1 MEFTAELALVRFSI
15 ADRLG
20 KHRRSRRA
28 SHPHSTKT
36 RKAISPIAP
45 FHSQSSAHDILPL
58 GILLI
63 APCSKHLAKSV
74 LLLLLTA
81 NLAFAQGGHP
91 SPSPPPPGAKSAK
104 CNGRPIPQLEDITA
118 KTGITFK
125 HTSDPAKKY
134 IVESMSGGVI
144 VFDYDRDGW
153 PDIYFTNAPSVEMA
167 LKGHRASGA
176 LYHNNHDGTFTDVTE
191 KSGLNS
197 SCFAMGGAVGDY
209 DNDGWPDLYLT
220 CFGGNVL
227 YHNNG
232 DGTFT
237 DVTAKAGVADGRW
250 STGASF
256 GDYDG
261 DGFVDLMVTNY
272 VDFHLDDL
280 PGFGKAPNCKY
291 RGIDVQCGP
300 RGLKGAGDALFH
312 NHGNGTFTDVSKA
325 AGVSDPN
332 GYYGL
337 GVVWADFNNTGR
349 PDIYVANDSTPKFLY
364 KNLGNG
370 KFQDIGLE
378 SGTAVSED
386 GSEQASMGIAVGD
399 YLHTGRPSLYVTNF
413 SEENDVLYRNDGN
426 WNFTDV
432 SYASGVALSSLP
444 FVKWGTAFVDLDN
457 DGWVDLITV
466 TGHVYPQV
474 DTLPSGA
481 TYREPKLLRMNQKD
495 GNFCDASDQAGP
507 ALFEKRVSRGLAVAD
522 LFNDGNMDIVIGDID
537 GPPMILR
544 NHGVP
549 GRHWVS
555 FELAGTK
562 SNRLAIGARIK
573 VIAGGMTQ
581 TDEIHSGG
589 SYLSQN
595 DLRLHFGLNTAAKI
609 DRAEIFWPSGK
620 TDILTDLAA
629 DQFYSV
635 LEGSG
640 VVPATRIR
648 PSSAAKAEPTPP
660 PSAPS
665 GQPHT

>member
-1 MEFTAELALVRFSI
+1 M
-15 ADRLG
+15 DN
-20 KHRRSRRA
+20 
-28 SHPHSTKT
+28 
-36 RKAISPIAP
+36 
-45 FHSQSSAHDILPL
+45 
-58 GILLI
+58 LLI
-63 APCSKHLAKSV
+63 THSWKRPAKMGMILFMTARLAY
-74 LLLLLTA
+74 
-81 NLAFAQGGHP
+81 AQGGHP
-91 SPSPPPPGAKSAK
+91 QPVPPPPGAKSSK
-104 CNGRPIPQLEDITA
+104 CTARPIPQLEDITA

-144 VFDYDRDGW
+144 LFDYDRDGW

-167 LKGHRASGA
+167 IKGQRAPGA

-197 SCFAMGGAVGDY
+197 PCFAMGGAVGDY

-220 CFGGNVL
+220 CLGGNVL

-250 STGASF
+250 STGAAF

-261 DGFVDLMVTNY
+261 DGFLDLMVTNY
-272 VDFHLDDL
+272 VDFHLNDL
-280 PGFGKAPNCKY
+280 PGFGSSPNCKY

-300 RGLKGAGDALFH
+300 RGLKGAGDSLFH
-312 NHGNGTFTDVSKA
+312 NNGDGTFSDVSKS

-349 PDIYVANDSTPKFLY
+349 PDIYIANDSTPKFLY
-364 KNLGNG
+364 KNLSNG
-370 KFQDIGLE
+370 KFSDIGLE

-399 YLHTGRPSLYVTNF
+399 YTHTGRPSLYVTNF
-413 SEENDVLYRNDGN
+413 SDENDLLYRNDGN

-432 SYASGVALSSLP
+432 SYSSGVALPSLP
-444 FVKWGTAFVDLDN
+444 FVKWGTAFADLDN
-457 DGWVDLITV
+457 DGWLDLITV

-474 DTLPSGA
+474 DSLPSGA

-495 GNFCDASDQAGP
+495 GTFCDASDQAGP
-507 ALFEKRVSRGLAVAD
+507 ALLQKRVSRGLAVGD
-522 LFNDGNMDIVIGDID
+522 LFNDGNLDVVIGDID
-537 GPPMILR
+537 GAPMILK
-544 NHGVP
+544 NHGVA

-555 FELAGTK
+555 FELVGTK

-595 DLRLHFGLNTAAKI
+595 DLRLHFGLGAATKI
-609 DRAEIFWPSGK
+609 DRVEIHWPSGK
-620 TDILTDLAA
+620 TDTLTDLAP

-635 LEGSG
+635 LEGAG
-640 VVPATRIR
+640 VVPAERIR
-648 PSSAAKAEPTPP
+648 PTPTAKAKPATPSNT
-660 PSAPS
+660 PSAP
-665 GQPHT
+665 PKP